1 MKRLKESRHER
12 ETEEE
17 KLEKKTRREK
27 EAELKHQKLDEI
39 REQIRKI
46 GSNDKDI
53 LYLKINEKIEHLE
66 EVVKVALEEI
76 QEEKE
81 AKFVKNKAV
90 TYNSKE

>member
-39 REQIRKI
+39 REQISKI

>member
-66 EVVKVALEEI
+66 EVVKVALE
-76 QEEKE
+76 
-81 AKFVKNKAV
+81 
-90 TYNSKE
+90 